1 MLPVRPEGWVCRRCC
16 AFFPNWTYRPPTEKE
31 LDDPC
36 AECRKTIDAE
46 ERAVE
51 VNRLLLA
58 RLSAGS
64 GVLAL
69 PVPTVVPTP
78 ARRQRKTGAELLSKK
93 EAARRLGVDRATTLE
108 QLIASG
114 HIKTVPFNGRLR
126 IPLAEVER
134 VLNEG
139 IPSMDTARPK
149 ARRPVKTVT
158 SPGSESPGAA
168 IRNMKF

>member
-1 MLPVRPEGWVCRRCC
+1 MLGRPEGWVCRRCTEWWGWH
-16 AFFPNWTYRPPTEKE
+16 PYRPPTEQE
-31 LDDPC
+31 LDAPC
-36 AECRKTIDAE
+36 AECRKTLDAE

-64 GVLAL
+64 GPLTL

-114 HIKTVPFNGRLR
+114 HIKTVPFNGRVR

-139 IPSMDTARPK
+139 IPSMDTVRPK
-149 ARRPVKTVT
+149 ARRPMKTAT
-158 SPGSESPGAA
+158 SPRSESPGAA
-168 IRNMKF
+168 IRNLKF